1 MNAPPTHMIK
11 RFKYEPGQTLADA
24 WKNYVTACYG
34 SPNALMPMQERE
46 CQQAFYGSAA
56 WLLGFLLAVTS
67 DKTTEAQGVEA
78 LAKLQ
83 GEINAFSADNARK
96 AGLLPPKAEA

>member
-1 MNAPPTHMIK
+1 MNAPLPMIK
-11 RFKYEPGQTLADA
+11 RFRYEPGQTLADA

-34 SPNALMPMQERE
+34 SPNALMPLQERE

-56 WLLGFLLAVTS
+56 WVLGFLLAVTS
-67 DKTTEAQGVEA
+67 DETTEAEGVQA
-78 LAKLQ
+78 LGRLQ
-83 GEINAFSADNARK
+83 GEINAFSADSARL